1 MITDCILGRN
11 STLLGNPLI
20 MYCDKTTKQNHRII
34 SRVFNIIQQELP
46 KKVWYIWTRKS
57 LPLPE
62 GLYFSPAVNI
72 KIWSNTDDIP
82 RKSGIRAK
90 LLPSLI

>member
-46 KKVWYIWTRKS
+46 KKS
-57 LPLPE
+57 LVYLNQEITSFARRPV
-62 GLYFSPAVNI
+62 FQS
-72 KIWSNTDDIP
+72 S
-82 RKSGIRAK
+82 S
-90 LLPSLI
+90 